1 MSILNKNDLTISH
14 EFDWSEVAKLPKI
27 ASVLPQIQF
36 ASRVYNDDFHTGNV
50 IYKPEMNEAHLKI
63 QEKFK
68 NLESD
73 VLPCF
78 GGSKSRLFD

>member
-1 MSILNKNDLTISH
+1 LTISH
-14 EFDWSEVAKLPKI
+14 EFDWSELVKLPKI
-27 ASVLPQIQF
+27 ASVLPQIKF

-50 IYKPEMNEAHLKI
+50 ISMPMMIEAHLKI

-68 NLESD
+68 ILEPD